1 MTTNYPMSFQASN
14 VKIIDYQNVNRGFI
28 FNADCGYSE
37 ATTTGEILFENIS
50 FDAESPILEKLKTG
64 SFISSTSPAN
74 VTIKDSV
81 FMLHHRSS
89 EDFDIIQIK
98 DTVS

>member
-1 MTTNYPMSFQASN
+1 MSIGGSSSTLT
-14 VKIIDYQNVNRGFI
+14 VDIRKK
-28 FNADCGYSE
+28 
-37 ATTTGEILFENIS
+37 TTTREILFENIS

-89 EDFDIIQIK
+89 EDFDIVQIK